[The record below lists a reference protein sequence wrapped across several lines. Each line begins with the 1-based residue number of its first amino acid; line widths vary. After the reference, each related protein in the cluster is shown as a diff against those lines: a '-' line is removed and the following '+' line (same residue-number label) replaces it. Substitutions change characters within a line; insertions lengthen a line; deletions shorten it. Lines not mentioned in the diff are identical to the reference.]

1 MGAGSTLSL
10 GEHQDLPDPPEES
23 AREIVERLL
32 EQTGQAIL
40 GNDFSLAEPCF
51 KLPQDIQIFD
61 SGVPIETVEDLKALF
76 EGVRDHYANLGV
88 TDLQRPCTSSAFH
101 VADTI
106 YATHM
111 TYVLAGGVLVMEPY
125 PVFSVLRREQG
136 IWRIA
141 HSVYAATQDM
151 SSPDW
156 AYRYLGSDRD

>member
-1 MGAGSTLSL
+1 MSL
-10 GEHQDLPDPPEES
+10 GESLDPPDPPEES

-40 GNDFSLAEPCF
+40 SNDFSLAEPCF

-61 SGVPIETVEDLKALF
+61 SGVPIRTVEDLRALF
-76 EGVRDHYANLGV
+76 EGVRDHYASLGV
-88 TDLQRPCTSSAFH
+88 TDLQRPCTSSVFH
-101 VADTI
+101 DADTI

-125 PVFSVLRREQG
+125 PVFSILHRDDG
-136 IWRIA
+136 TWRIA
-141 HSVYAATQDM
+141 HSVYAATPYM